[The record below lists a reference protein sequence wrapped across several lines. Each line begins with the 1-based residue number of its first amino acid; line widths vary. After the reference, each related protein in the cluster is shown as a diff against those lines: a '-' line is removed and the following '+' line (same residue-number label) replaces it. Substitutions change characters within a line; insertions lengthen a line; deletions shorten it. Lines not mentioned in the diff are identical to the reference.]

1 VRTPDRETDYSK
13 AIELTLFEAA
23 SDMTDPAERGAFLDK
38 TCHGDP
44 GMRDRLENLLTLRRE
59 ADSFFDM
66 PPVKMPAD
74 MSRIAVLEGEE
85 QPGRSQTAGLVGSG
99 AFIGRFK
106 LMSRIGEGGCG
117 VVYRA
122 EQLEPVR
129 REVALKVIRLGMDTE
144 AVISRFELERQA
156 LAMMEHPNIARVLDA
171 GTTTYGCPFFVME
184 LVDGEKITD
193 FCKAGRVG
201 LRQRLE
207 MFIQICGAIQHAH
220 QKGVIHRDIKP
231 SNVLVPEFGGEP
243 VPKVI
248 DFGIAKATLGGRAE
262 SDTVTVAGQFLGTPA
277 YMSPE
282 QARGGAD
289 VDTRSDIYSL
299 GALLYELIADCP
311 PFDPQRL
318 KEAEFDEVR
327 RIVCEVDPPP
337 PSGVK
342 GTRDIVE
349 LDWIVMKAM
358 AKERQFRYDTANGL
372 AADVRRFMEHEPV
385 LAGPPRRSYRLRKL
399 VRRNR
404 TTFLAGGV
412 AVFGLVAGLGLS
424 TRMYFLERQAREEQG
439 RLRQL
444 AEIARNNE
452 MQMRQAG
459 EYQNLVSQ
467 AAVKIRYG
475 DLEGADTLLEMVP
488 VPSTPPSLEAAATF
502 MTVADWH
509 LMAGRWKDAATR
521 YSSLVR
527 AISNVDESDNDTV
540 SRNLLFA
547 SAATSFTGDI
557 AAYERIRKLAIERF
571 ADTSHPIVAE
581 QVLKVCLLRPADEKF
596 LSRLRPLADLLAKE
610 VDIKGSMVERNL
622 HQAAWSKFSLALM
635 HYRDG
640 NDAAAS
646 GWAARCLSSPRK
658 NPARE
663 ASARIIQ
670 AMIEHRAGHHG
681 VAATLLDQ
689 TAPRVMEHSQPPLNY
704 GDDVSGSWHAWLTAR
719 ILLNEAE
726 SMIRK

>member
-1 VRTPDRETDYSK
+1 VRGK
-13 AIELTLFEAA
+13 
-23 SDMTDPAERGAFLDK
+23 
-38 TCHGDP
+38 
-44 GMRDRLENLLTLRRE
+44 

-74 MSRIAVLEGEE
+74 MSRIAVLEGEG
-85 QPGRSQTAGLVGSG
+85 QSGRSQTAGLVGSG

-106 LMSRIGEGGCG
+106 LVSRIGEGGCG

-193 FCKAGRVG
+193 FCKGGRVG
-201 LRQRLE
+201 LHQRLE

-231 SNVLVPEFGGEP
+231 SNVLVPEFDGEP

-248 DFGIAKATLGGRAE
+248 DFGIAKATLGDRTD

-299 GALLYELIADCP
+299 GALLYELVADCP
-311 PFDPQRL
+311 PFDPQQL

-337 PSGVK
+337 PSAVK
-342 GTRDIVE
+342 GTRDIAE

-358 AKERQFRYDTANGL
+358 AKERQLRYDTASDL

-385 LAGPPRRSYRLRKL
+385 LAGPPSRSYRLRKL

-424 TRMYFLERQAREEQG
+424 TLMYFMERQAREEQG

-475 DLEGADTLLEMVP
+475 DLEGADNLLAMVP

-509 LMAGRWKDAATR
+509 LMAGRWTDAAKR

-547 SAATSFTGDI
+547 SAATCFTGDT

-571 ADTSHPIVAE
+571 ADTSHPVVAE
-581 QVLKVCLLRPADEKF
+581 QIIKVCLLLPPDESL
-596 LSRLRPLADLLAKE
+596 LSRLRPLADLLAEE
-610 VDIKGSMVERNL
+610 VETKGSIVERNQHL
-622 HQAAWSKFSLALM
+622 AAWSVFPPNEETRRGKPRLGSFS
-635 HYRDG
+635 
-640 NDAAAS
+640 
-646 GWAARCLSSPRK
+646 P
-658 NPARE
+658 
-663 ASARIIQ
+663 
-670 AMIEHRAGHHG
+670 
-681 VAATLLDQ
+681 
-689 TAPRVMEHSQPPLNY
+689 
-704 GDDVSGSWHAWLTAR
+704 
-719 ILLNEAE
+719 
-726 SMIRK
+726 